1 MGRFGILLSDND
13 YYEDD
18 DNDSCGPLVGAS
30 SSLFLPPSSIS
41 SEAVARFRSE
51 SKNDR
56 SGGESGT
63 AAAAAAAAGASN
75 NGDLEYSDDD
85 DESEEDGEPST
96 SSSNDAYGE
105 DSLGSDEEDDDDDD
119 EEEEPPHPLGF
130 VRGPSSRYAVD
141 WLVVPSK
148 EAAVLDYKRR
158 MGYKHAFSLKD
169 PLLGDDNPNIVSS
182 PPMQQFP
189 PLASYLDPKTA
200 STLDLVEVARAVSIP
215 TAPQVGDDDAFD
227 YKVAA
232 AAIRDHEIQEIVD
245 LFATTL
251 GDESS
256 DAGNVR
262 ALGPPP
268 TTIVRDPLGQLS
280 VDEQMEPYRAMQM
293 DQRRVEAEVE
303 GVRGTYLKENQERRD
318 RLTELIRE
326 QQDAAQRL
334 QDEIDRRRLDAERA
348 EMQKQVEEQERL
360 EGEQRRADAAQR
372 KKEED
377 DEDEERKRLQQQQQ
391 QQQQEAAEQERV
403 QAARAAAE
411 PEFVARA
418 HRLVSQLV
426 QVRASVEPFE
436 TSTAPTV
443 KRRRL
448 QMKKLVAGKV
458 NTLTENAD
466 KIRSVAAEVSQ
477 AIAAARAEDEQV
489 RQQNSAGAHGVSSEM
504 ARGKRYLIDLL
515 SSKVI
520 VRVQAEGFNGYENDW
535 V

>member
-1 MGRFGILLSDND
+1 
-13 YYEDD
+13 
-18 DNDSCGPLVGAS
+18 
-30 SSLFLPPSSIS
+30 
-41 SEAVARFRSE
+41 
-51 SKNDR
+51 
-56 SGGESGT
+56 
-63 AAAAAAAAGASN
+63 
-75 NGDLEYSDDD
+75 
-85 DESEEDGEPST
+85 
-96 SSSNDAYGE
+96 
-105 DSLGSDEEDDDDDD
+105 
-119 EEEEPPHPLGF
+119 
-130 VRGPSSRYAVD
+130 
-141 WLVVPSK
+141 
-148 EAAVLDYKRR
+148 
-158 MGYKHAFSLKD
+158 
-169 PLLGDDNPNIVSS
+169 
-182 PPMQQFP
+182 
-189 PLASYLDPKTA
+189 
-200 STLDLVEVARAVSIP
+200 
-215 TAPQVGDDDAFD
+215 
-227 YKVAA
+227 
-232 AAIRDHEIQEIVD
+232 
-245 LFATTL
+245 
-251 GDESS
+251 
-256 DAGNVR
+256 
-262 ALGPPP
+262 
-268 TTIVRDPLGQLS
+268 
-280 VDEQMEPYRAMQM
+280 
-293 DQRRVEAEVE
+293 VE

-318 RLTELIRE
+318 RLTQLIRE
-326 QQDAAQRL
+326 QVDAARRI

-489 RQQNSAGAHGVSSEM
+489 REQNSAGAPGVSSEM

-535 V
+535 I